1 MGDDVAEA
9 PAYGRDVGPSR
20 EATMLWIVLIVAAV
34 LLASW
39 WWVHLRGHHGA
50 VDGRDIQRTREADEG
65 RSGFWGGL

>member
-1 MGDDVAEA
+1 
-9 PAYGRDVGPSR
+9 
-20 EATMLWIVLIVAAV
+20 MLWIVLIVAAV